1 MATVLLYGET
11 SSGVGGDVMSATTQA
26 AFMVGASAMG
36 PEPVAVVPLDDEN
49 EDEARERVM
58 KRFEKIGVQIMNRT
72 GSGGGPFD
80 QNPIGGVLSDP
91 SKKAMAAQILGQAY
105 VQAYNLVREN
115 REAVRAVA
123 DELIE
128 RKEIF
133 GDDLVALLDRQ
144 DVKKPDI
151 DFANEESWPKV

>member
-1 MATVLLYGET
+1 
-11 SSGVGGDVMSATTQA
+11 MSATTQSA
-26 AFMVGASAMG
+26 YMVGASAMG
-36 PEPVAVVPLDDEN
+36 PETVPVVPLDDEN
-49 EDEARERVM
+49 EDQARERVM

-72 GSGGGPFD
+72 GTGGGPFE

-91 SKKAMAAQILGQAY
+91 SKRAMAAQILGQAY
-105 VQAYNLVREN
+105 VQAFNLVREN
-115 REAVRAVA
+115 REGVRAIA

-144 DVKKPDI
+144 ELKKPEV
-151 DFANEESWPKV
+151 DFANEDAWPKV

>member
-1 MATVLLYGET
+1 
-11 SSGVGGDVMSATTQA
+11 
-26 AFMVGASAMG
+26 MG
-36 PEPVAVVPLDDEN
+36 PESVPVVPLDDEN

-58 KRFEKIGVQIMNRT
+58 KRFEKIGMQIMNRT
-72 GSGGGPFD
+72 GTGGGPFE

-105 VQAYNLVREN
+105 VQAYNLVQEN
-115 REAVRAVA
+115 REGVRAIA

-144 DVKKPDI
+144 ELRKPDV
-151 DFANEESWPKV
+151 DFANEASWPKV